1 MLCTQISRGSAG
13 KYLEHLIEYPKI
25 FVAKRKVP
33 GIFASHYKACVPTF
47 RLPQPVLA
55 MMVFI

>member
-13 KYLEHLIEYPKI
+13 NILEHLIEYPKI

-33 GIFASHYKACVPTF
+33 GN
-47 RLPQPVLA
+47 LPPLQSMCSNFSLPPQVLA
-55 MMVFI
+55 MIVFI